1 MRPALVLI
9 AAAIAL
15 FLFVKGAPYLLV
27 RAEALATSIVF
38 SQAWDHA
45 RGGLDALDPS
55 VAPVAAVA
63 GAGQRKPAVGVP
75 RASAATS
82 DWRLTAAQ
90 PVARLSAPRLGSDA
104 VIVSSKRPATGGV
117 MDFLL
122 DAPALSSLQ
131 GLIPPPDAV
140 RAADGGAP
148 LRIDAQG
155 SGLPGGGSPGSGA
168 RSAAATGTIH
178 AHGVTD
184 TVIVDSAGRSLRFL
198 PYLRPG
204 DELDL
209 EGVDG
214 HVYRYKVT
222 GSRVA
227 LSLRADELENP
238 DLVDGRP
245 ELTLV
250 APYPL
255 NDLTPSAFRYVVR
268 ADFVDLADR

>member
-45 RGGLDALDPS
+45 RGGLDALGPA
-55 VAPVAAVA
+55 VAPVTAVA
-63 GAGQRKPAVGVP
+63 GAGQRKPAVGMP
-75 RASAATS
+75 EAAASEPPPERS
-82 DWRLTAAQ
+82 DWRLTAAR
-90 PVARLSAPRLGSDA
+90 PVARLTAPRLRSDA
-104 VIVSSKRPATGGV
+104 VIVSSERRGNRGM

-122 DAPALSSLQ
+122 VAPSLSSHRD
-131 GLIPPPDAV
+131 LIPPPDAV
-140 RAADGGAP
+140 KAADGGAS
-148 LRIDAQG
+148 RRVGAA
-155 SGLPGGGSPGSGA
+155 GSGA
-168 RSAAATGTIH
+168 SGVAAAGSIH

-198 PYLRPG
+198 PDLRPG
-204 DELDL
+204 DELEL

-214 HVYRYKVT
+214 QIYRYRVS

-227 LSLRADELENP
+227 LSLQADELENP
-238 DLVDGRP
+238 DLVDGHP

-268 ADFVDLADR
+268 ADFVDLGDR

>member
-45 RGGLDALDPS
+45 RGGLDALDPT

-63 GAGQRKPAVGVP
+63 GAGPRKQAVGMT
-75 RASAATS
+75 RAEAAEPPDEPS
-82 DWRLTAAQ
+82 DWRLTAAR
-90 PVARLSAPRLGSDA
+90 PVARLSAPRLHSDA
-104 VIVSSKRPATGGV
+104 VIVSSERPSSSGMV
-117 MDFLL
+117 DFLL
-122 DAPALSSLQ
+122 VAPSLSSHHD
-131 GLIPPPDAV
+131 LIPPPDAV
-140 RAADGGAP
+140 TAADGGAP
-148 LRIDAQG
+148 RRV
-155 SGLPGGGSPGSGA
+155 GGPGSGA
-168 RSAAATGTIH
+168 GPTSVAAAGTIH

-184 TVIVDSAGRSLRFL
+184 TVIVDAAGRSLRFL
-198 PYLRPG
+198 PDLRPG
-204 DELDL
+204 DDLEL

-214 HVYRYKVT
+214 HVYRYRVT

-227 LSLRADELENP
+227 LSLQADELENP